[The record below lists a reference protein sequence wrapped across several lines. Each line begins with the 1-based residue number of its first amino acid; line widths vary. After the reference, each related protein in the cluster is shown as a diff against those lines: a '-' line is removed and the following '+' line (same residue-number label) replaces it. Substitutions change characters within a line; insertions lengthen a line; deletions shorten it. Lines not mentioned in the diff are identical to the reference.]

1 MTDDQI
7 NKLNMAVA
15 SHTVLGKNNDFW
27 KNIPVFVSSEAL
39 LKNAIAAIHAESQKQ
54 ASNPKGYTVSKKNI
68 KQQLLNSTLQA
79 IGPVASHAVLIDDQ
93 VLLKKISFTENNLNH
108 CREQALVN
116 KARIVHTEA
125 DKYILLLSPYS
136 YREADL
142 DAFSALISQF
152 EAAIPLR
159 RTATSEIST
168 ATDNLRILFH
178 DLSGILRNKLDFL
191 MLSFMITQPDFYKT
205 YTSARIIVDLG
216 KRTGNTHTIIS
227 GTIVNFETE
236 EPLVGVN
243 VLCNETGKIVY
254 TDVKGKYSHTLAE
267 GGTYTFRALLTNFTP
282 FDSDPVTVIK
292 GTHFTLDIDLEPE
305 EPEEPEPP
313 QA

>member
-7 NKLNMAVA
+7 NKLNMAETTA
-15 SHTVLGKNNDFW
+15 TVLANYKPSW
-27 KNIPVFVSSEAL
+27 ELIPVFVSSEAL
-39 LKNAIAAIHAESQKQ
+39 LKNAIAAIHAQSQKQ
-54 ASNPKGYTVSKKNI
+54 ASSPKGFTVSKKNI
-68 KQQLLNSTLQA
+68 KQQLLNSALQA

-93 VLLKKISFTENNLNH
+93 VLLKKISFSENNLNH
-108 CREQALVN
+108 CREQDLVN

-125 DKYILLLSPYS
+125 KNYILLLAPYG

-142 DAFSALISQF
+142 DAFGVLIDQF

-168 ATDNLRILFH
+168 ATDNLRIHFH
-178 DLSGILRNKLDFL
+178 DLNGILRTKLDFL
-191 MLSFMITQPDFYKT
+191 MLSFMTTQPDFYKT

-216 KRTGNTHTIIS
+216 KRSGNAHTIVS

-243 VLCNETGKIVY
+243 VLCNETGKIVF
-254 TDVKGKYSHTLAE
+254 TDVNGKYSHTLAD
-267 GGTYTFRALLTNFTP
+267 GGTYTFRAMLTNFTS
-282 FDSDPVTVIK
+282 FDSDPVTVNK
-292 GTHFTLDIDLEPE
+292 GTHFNLDIDLEPE
-305 EPEEPEPP
+305 EPEQP